1 MVAIRR
7 KFFVKLSFCT
17 LYIIGVLIIAKQL
30 FRANDNPKVYKE
42 QPALPRYA
50 NNSYKQKDVDVALH
64 RLQIEKYEQQIL
76 KLERDVVPGLGDDG
90 RPAYLY
96 GKDKVLGEA
105 ALAKK
110 ALNVILSNKISLT
123 RKLPDVRNP
132 LCANLTYDK
141 LLPSASIIIIFYN
154 EPWSVLLRTV
164 HSVLKGSPTN
174 LLKEIILVDDH
185 SEEEELQGKL
195 DYYLLTRLPRKVKLL
210 RLPYRQGLIR
220 ARLHGAKNASGDV
233 LVFLDAHCEVIKDW
247 LQPLLQRIKD
257 NESAVLMP
265 IIDNISE
272 ETLEYFH
279 DNEAFFFQVGG
290 FTWSGHFTWI
300 NIQKHEV
307 ESRVSPIS
315 PTRSPTMAGGLFAI
329 DKRYFWKIGS
339 YDNKMDGWGGEN
351 LEISFRIWQC
361 GGTLEI
367 IPCSRVGH
375 IFRNFHPYKFP
386 NDKDTHGI
394 NTARLAFVWMDEYKR
409 LFLLHRSEFKD
420 NPKLIGDISERL
432 ELRRKLKCKS
442 FKWYLDN
449 IYPEKFIPDENA
461 IAYGRVRLRSRR
473 LCLDNLQHEEDKPY
487 NLGLYNC
494 HTKLYPSQFFSLSKS
509 GELRREETCGRI
521 LDNDSKPHVQV
532 EMSDCNNEKDGKEWI
547 LTKDGRIIHVE
558 TGLCLDGTKLHSDQD
573 VQANRCANVPDQ
585 LWKFDVY
592 SNKMLFA

>member
-1 MVAIRR
+1 MER
-7 KFFVKLSFCT
+7 
-17 LYIIGVLIIAKQL
+17 
-30 FRANDNPKVYKE
+30 
-42 QPALPRYA
+42 
-50 NNSYKQKDVDVALH
+50 
-64 RLQIEKYEQQIL
+64 YEQRIS
-76 KLERDVVPGLGDDG
+76 KLERGVVPGLGDDG
-90 RPAYLY
+90 EPAYLY
-96 GKDKVLGEA
+96 GKEKILGEA

-110 ALNVILSNKISLT
+110 ALNVVLSNKISLT

-132 LCANLTYDK
+132 LCANLTYDR

-164 HSVLKGSPTN
+164 HSVLKGSPPN

-185 SEEEELQGKL
+185 SEEEELQGQL
-195 DYYLLTRLPRKVKLL
+195 DYYLSTRLPAKVKLL
-210 RLPYRQGLIR
+210 RLPHRQGLIR
-220 ARLHGAKNASGDV
+220 ARLHGAKNAMGDV
-233 LVFLDAHCEVIKDW
+233 LVFLDAHCEVIKNW
-247 LQPLLQRIKD
+247 LEPLLQRIKD
-257 NESAVLMP
+257 NKNAVLMP

-307 ESRVSPIS
+307 ESRLSPIS
-315 PTRSPTMAGGLFAI
+315 PTRSPTMAGGLYAI
-329 DKRYFWKIGS
+329 NREYFWEIGS
-339 YDNKMDGWGGEN
+339 YDDKMDGWGGEN
-351 LEISFRIWQC
+351 LEMSFRIWQC

-420 NPKLIGDISERL
+420 NPKVVGDISERL
-432 ELRRKLKCKS
+432 ELRRRLKCKS

-449 IYPEKFIPDENA
+449 VYPEKFIPDENA
-461 IAYGRVRLRSRR
+461 IAYGRVRLRKRR

-494 HTKLYPSQFFSLSKS
+494 HAKLYPSQFFSLSKS

-521 LDNDSKPHVQV
+521 LDIDSKPYAQVQ
-532 EMSDCNNEKDGKEWI
+532 MSDCNIEKDEKKWV
-547 LTKDGRIIHVE
+547 LTKEGRIRHVE
-558 TGLCLDGTKLHSDQD
+558 TGLCLDGTKLHNDEN
-573 VQANRCANVPDQ
+573 VQATLCSDVPDQ
-585 LWKFDVY
+585 FWKFDFY
-592 SNKMLFA
+592 SNKALST

>member
-1 MVAIRR
+1 M
-7 KFFVKLSFCT
+7 
-17 LYIIGVLIIAKQL
+17 
-30 FRANDNPKVYKE
+30 
-42 QPALPRYA
+42 
-50 NNSYKQKDVDVALH
+50 
-64 RLQIEKYEQQIL
+64 
-76 KLERDVVPGLGDDG
+76 ERGVVPGLGDDG
-90 RPAYLY
+90 EPAYLY
-96 GKDKVLGEA
+96 GKEKILGEA

-110 ALNVILSNKISLT
+110 ALNVVLSNKISLT

-132 LCANLTYDK
+132 LCANLTYDR

-164 HSVLKGSPTN
+164 HSVLKGSPPN

-185 SEEEELQGKL
+185 SEEEELQGQL
-195 DYYLLTRLPRKVKLL
+195 DYYLSTRLPAKVKLL
-210 RLPYRQGLIR
+210 RLPHRQGLIR
-220 ARLHGAKNASGDV
+220 ARLHGAKNAMGDV
-233 LVFLDAHCEVIKDW
+233 LVFLDAHCEVIKNW
-247 LQPLLQRIKD
+247 LEPLLQRIKD
-257 NESAVLMP
+257 NKNAVLMP

-307 ESRVSPIS
+307 ESRLSPIS
-315 PTRSPTMAGGLFAI
+315 PTRSPTMAGGLYAI
-329 DKRYFWKIGS
+329 NREYFWEIGS
-339 YDNKMDGWGGEN
+339 YDDKMDGWGGEN
-351 LEISFRIWQC
+351 LEMSFRIWQC

-420 NPKLIGDISERL
+420 NPKVVGDISERL
-432 ELRRKLKCKS
+432 ELRRRLKCKS

-449 IYPEKFIPDENA
+449 VYPEKFIPDENA
-461 IAYGRVRLRSRR
+461 IAYGRVRLRKRR

-494 HTKLYPSQFFSLSKS
+494 HAKLYPSQFFSLSKS

-521 LDNDSKPHVQV
+521 LDIDSKPYAQVQ
-532 EMSDCNNEKDGKEWI
+532 MSDCNIEKDEKKWV
-547 LTKDGRIIHVE
+547 LTKEGRIRHVE
-558 TGLCLDGTKLHSDQD
+558 TGLCLDGTKLHNDEN
-573 VQANRCANVPDQ
+573 VQATLCSDVPDQ
-585 LWKFDVY
+585 FWKFDFY
-592 SNKMLFA
+592 SNKALST

>member
-1 MVAIRR
+1 IMLSRR
-7 KFFVKLSFCT
+7 KFLLKLSFCT
-17 LYIIGVLIIAKQL
+17 LYIIGILIIAKQF
-30 FRANDNPKVYKE
+30 FRTNDNSRISKE
-42 QPALPRYA
+42 QSGYLRNS
-50 NNSYKQKDVDVALH
+50 NNSQTQKDVDVALQ
-64 RLQIEKYEQQIL
+64 RLQKERYEQQIS
-76 KLERDVVPGLGDDG
+76 KFEHDIVPGLGNNG
-90 RPAYLY
+90 EPAYLY
-96 GKDKVLGEA
+96 GREKILGEA
-105 ALAKK
+105 TLAKK

-132 LCANLTYDK
+132 LCANVTYDK

-164 HSVLKGSPTN
+164 HSVLKGSPPN

-185 SEEEELQGKL
+185 SEEEELQGQL
-195 DYYLLTRLPRKVKLL
+195 DYYLSTRLPAKVKLL

-220 ARLHGAKNASGDV
+220 ARLHGAKNAVGDV

-257 NESAVLMP
+257 NKNAVLMP

-300 NIQKHEV
+300 TIQKHEV
-307 ESRVSPIS
+307 ESRFSPIS

-329 DKRYFWKIGS
+329 NRKYFWEIGS
-339 YDNKMDGWGGEN
+339 YDDKMDGWGGEN

-375 IFRNFHPYKFP
+375 IFRNFHPYRFP

-420 NPKLIGDISERL
+420 NPELIGDISERL
-432 ELRRKLKCKS
+432 KLRKKLKCKS
-442 FKWYLDN
+442 FKWYLN
-449 IYPEKFIPDENA
+449 NVYPDKFIPDENA
-461 IAYGRVRLRSRR
+461 IAYGRVRLRNRR
-473 LCLDNLQHEEDKPY
+473 LCLDNLQHDDDKPY

-521 LDNDSKPHVQV
+521 LDTDSGPYAQI
-532 EMSDCNNEKDGKEWI
+532 EMSDCSNEKGGKEWI
-547 LTKDGRIIHVE
+547 ITKDGRIIHVE
-558 TGLCLDGTKLHSDQD
+558 TGFCLDGSKLHSDKD
-573 VQANRCANVPDQ
+573 VRAARCTDAPDQ
-585 LWKFDVY
+585 FWKFDFY
-592 SNKMLFA
+592 SNKMLST

>member
-1 MVAIRR
+1 MLLHHNLTVTSLSTACQLSDNCQDGILLKKMMLTRR
-7 KFFVKLSFCT
+7 KFLLKLSFCT
-17 LYIIGVLIIAKQL
+17 LYIIGILIIAKQF
-30 FRANDNPKVYKE
+30 FRTNDNSRISKE
-42 QPALPRYA
+42 SGYLKSS
-50 NNSYKQKDVDVALH
+50 NNSHSQTQKDVDVAIQ
-64 RLQIEKYEQQIL
+64 RLQKERYEQQIS
-76 KLERDVVPGLGDDG
+76 KFEHDIVPDLGNNG
-90 RPAYLY
+90 EPAYLY
-96 GKDKVLGEA
+96 GREKILGEA

-132 LCANLTYDK
+132 LCANVTYDK

-164 HSVLKGSPTN
+164 HSVLKGSPPN

-185 SEEEELQGKL
+185 SEEEELQGQL
-195 DYYLLTRLPRKVKLL
+195 DYYLSTRLPAKVKLL

-220 ARLHGAKNASGDV
+220 ARLHGAKNAVGDV

-257 NESAVLMP
+257 NKNAVLMP

-300 NIQKHEV
+300 TIQKHEV
-307 ESRVSPIS
+307 ESRFSPIS

-329 DKRYFWKIGS
+329 NRKYFWEIGS
-339 YDNKMDGWGGEN
+339 YDDKMDGWGGEN

-409 LFLLHRSEFKD
+409 LFLLHRSEFK
-420 NPKLIGDISERL
+420 
-432 ELRRKLKCKS
+432 
-442 FKWYLDN
+442 
-449 IYPEKFIPDENA
+449 
-461 IAYGRVRLRSRR
+461 VR
-473 LCLDNLQHEEDKPY
+473 
-487 NLGLYNC
+487 
-494 HTKLYPSQFFSLSKS
+494 
-509 GELRREETCGRI
+509 
-521 LDNDSKPHVQV
+521 
-532 EMSDCNNEKDGKEWI
+532 SD
-547 LTKDGRIIHVE
+547 
-558 TGLCLDGTKLHSDQD
+558 
-573 VQANRCANVPDQ
+573 
-585 LWKFDVY
+585 
-592 SNKMLFA
+592 M

>member
-1 MVAIRR
+1 MLPARR
-7 KFFVKLSFCT
+7 RSLVKLSLCA
-17 LYIIGVLIIAKQL
+17 LYIVGILIVARQI
-30 FRANDNPKVYKE
+30 FRANDS
-42 QPALPRYA
+42 PRAYRERPPSPRDG
-50 NNSYKQKDVDVALH
+50 NSSPRQKDVDVALR
-64 RLQIEKYEQQIL
+64 RLQVERYEQQIS
-76 KLERDVVPGLGDDG
+76 KFERDVVLGLGDDG
-90 RPAYLY
+90 EAAYLY
-96 GKDKVLGEA
+96 GRDKVLGEA

-110 ALNVILSNKISLT
+110 ALNVVLSNKISLT

-132 LCANLTYDK
+132 LCANVTYDRF
-141 LLPSASIIIIFYN
+141 LPSASIIIIFYN

-164 HSVLKGSPTN
+164 HSVLKGSPPS

-185 SEEEELQGKL
+185 SEEDELQGQL
-195 DYYLLTRLPRKVKLL
+195 DYYLSTRLPTKVKLM

-220 ARLHGAKNASGDV
+220 ARLHGARNALGDV

-257 NESAVLMP
+257 NKSAVLMP

-300 NIQKHEV
+300 NIQKHEI
-307 ESRVSPIS
+307 ESRPSPIS

-329 DKRYFWKIGS
+329 DKRYFWELGS
-339 YDNKMDGWGGEN
+339 YDDKMDGWGGEN

-409 LFLLHRSEFKD
+409 LFLLHRSEFK
-420 NPKLIGDISERL
+420 LIGDISKRL
-432 ELRRKLKCKS
+432 ELRRKLRCKS
-442 FKWYLDN
+442 FKWYLNN

-461 IAYGRVRLRSRR
+461 IAYGRIRLRNRR

-521 LDNDSKPHVQV
+521 LDVDSKPYAQIQ
-532 EMSDCNNEKDGKEWI
+532 MSDCNSEKGGKEWV

-558 TGLCLDGTKLHSDQD
+558 TGLCLDGTKLHNDEN
-573 VQANRCANVPDQ
+573 VQATRCTNVPDQ
-585 LWKFDVY
+585 FWKFDFY
-592 SNKMLFA
+592 SNKMLSA

>member
-1 MVAIRR
+1 MMLTRR
-7 KFFVKLSFCT
+7 KFLLKLSFCT
-17 LYIIGVLIIAKQL
+17 LYIIGILIIAKQF
-30 FRANDNPKVYKE
+30 FRTNDNSRISKE
-42 QPALPRYA
+42 QSGYLRNS
-50 NNSYKQKDVDVALH
+50 NNSQTQKDVDVALQ
-64 RLQIEKYEQQIL
+64 RLQKERYEQQIS
-76 KLERDVVPGLGDDG
+76 KFEHDIVPGLGNNG
-90 RPAYLY
+90 EPAYLY
-96 GKDKVLGEA
+96 GREKILGEA

-132 LCANLTYDK
+132 LCANVTYDK

-164 HSVLKGSPTN
+164 HSVLKGSPPN

-185 SEEEELQGKL
+185 KELQGQL
-195 DYYLLTRLPRKVKLL
+195 DYYLSTRLPAKVKLL

-220 ARLHGAKNASGDV
+220 ARLHGAKNAVGDV

-257 NESAVLMP
+257 NKNAVLMP

-300 NIQKHEV
+300 TIQKHEV
-307 ESRVSPIS
+307 ESRFSPIS

-329 DKRYFWKIGS
+329 NRKYFWEIGS
-339 YDNKMDGWGGEN
+339 YDDKMDGWGGEN

-420 NPKLIGDISERL
+420 NPELIGDISERL
-432 ELRRKLKCKS
+432 KLRKKLKCKS
-442 FKWYLDN
+442 FKWYLN
-449 IYPEKFIPDENA
+449 NVYPEKFIPDENA
-461 IAYGRVRLRSRR
+461 IAYGRVRLRNRR
-473 LCLDNLQHEEDKPY
+473 LCLDNLQHDDDKPY

-521 LDNDSKPHVQV
+521 LDTDSGPYAQI
-532 EMSDCNNEKDGKEWI
+532 EMSDCSNEKGGKEWI
-547 LTKDGRIIHVE
+547 ITKDGRIIHVE
-558 TGLCLDGTKLHSDQD
+558 TGFCLDGSKLHSDKD
-573 VQANRCANVPDQ
+573 VRAARCTDAPDQ
-585 LWKFDVY
+585 FWKFDFY
-592 SNKMLFA
+592 SNKMLST

>member
-1 MVAIRR
+1 MSVCR
-7 KFFVKLSFCT
+7 KTLVLKLSFCI
-17 LYIIGVLIIAKQL
+17 LYIIGIFIIARQI
-30 FRANDNPKVYKE
+30 FRVNDNSKSYKN
-42 QPALPRYA
+42 QLPFPRDD
-50 NNSYKQKDVDVALH
+50 NNSQRQKDVDIALQ
-64 RLQIEKYEQQIL
+64 RLQKERYEEQIL
-76 KLERDVVPGLGDDG
+76 KLEYNVVPGLGKNG
-90 RPAYLY
+90 EPAYLY
-96 GKDKVLGEA
+96 GKDKSRGEA
-105 ALAKK
+105 ALKKK

-123 RKLPDVRNP
+123 RKLPDIRNP

-141 LLPSASIIIIFYN
+141 LLPSASVIIIFYN

-164 HSVLKGSPTN
+164 HSVLKGSPSH

-185 SEEEELQGKL
+185 SEEEELQGQL
-195 DYYLLTRLPRKVKLL
+195 NYYLSTRLPAKVKLL
-210 RLPYRQGLIR
+210 RLSYRQGLIR
-220 ARLHGAKNASGDV
+220 ARLHGARHAKGDI

-257 NESAVLMP
+257 NKNAVLMP

-279 DNEAFFFQVGG
+279 DNESSFFQVGG

-300 NIQKHEV
+300 NIQKHEMK
-307 ESRVSPIS
+307 SRSSPIS

-329 DKRYFWKIGS
+329 NRKYFWKIGS
-339 YDNKMDGWGGEN
+339 YDAKMDGWGGEN
-351 LEISFRIWQC
+351 LEMSFRIWQC

-394 NTARLAFVWMDEYKR
+394 NTARLAFVWMDGYKR

-432 ELRRKLKCKS
+432 ELRKKLNCKS
-442 FKWYLDN
+442 FKWYLDD

-461 IAYGRVRLRSRR
+461 VAYGRVRMRGKQ

-494 HTKLYPSQFFSLSKS
+494 HTKLYPSQFFSLSNS
-509 GELRREETCGRI
+509 GELRKEETCAI
-521 LDNDSKPHVQV
+521 LEDNQKSYTQIQMT
-532 EMSDCNNEKDGKEWI
+532 ECNNEIDGKDWI
-547 LTKDGRIIHVE
+547 LTNDGRIIHVE
-558 TGLCLDGTKLHSDQD
+558 SGLCLDGTGLHSDEN
-573 VQANRCANVPDQ
+573 VRATNCANVPGQ
-585 LWKFDVY
+585 FWKFEFY
-592 SNKMLFA
+592 NKMLST